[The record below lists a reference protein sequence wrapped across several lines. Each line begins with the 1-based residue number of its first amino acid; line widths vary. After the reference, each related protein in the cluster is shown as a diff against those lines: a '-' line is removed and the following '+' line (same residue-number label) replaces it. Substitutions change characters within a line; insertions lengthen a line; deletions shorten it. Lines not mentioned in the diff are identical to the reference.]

1 MLFVSEVMRASPIG
15 EKNGDVVAG
24 EASLLGFLNDT
35 GDLLLWLCDAKNRFA
50 PEITSMEGA

>member
-24 EASLLGFLNDT
+24 EASILGFLNDT
-35 GDLLLWLCDAKNRFA
+35 SDLLL
-50 PEITSMEGA
+50 